1 MGCLRTLCKILDAD
15 VVKLLYLLHHQLRL
29 VDLDD
34 DGCMSLVAARE
45 AELAQ
50 GSLDLLR
57 DIDRV
62 GLPRVQRSRR
72 ARRTRR
78 ALAMA
83 DEETTVG

>member
-1 MGCLRTLCKILDAD
+1 
-15 VVKLLYLLHHQLRL
+15 
-29 VDLDD
+29 
-34 DGCMSLVAARE
+34 MSLVAARE

-57 DIDRV
+57 DVDRV
-62 GLPRVQRSRR
+62 GLARVQRSRR

-83 DEETTVG
+83 DEESTVG